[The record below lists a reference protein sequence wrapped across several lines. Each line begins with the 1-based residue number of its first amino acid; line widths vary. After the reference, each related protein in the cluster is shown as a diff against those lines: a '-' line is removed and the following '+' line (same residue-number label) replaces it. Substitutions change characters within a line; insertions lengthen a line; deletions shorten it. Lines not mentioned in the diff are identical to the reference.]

1 MSLITVIIANWNGR
15 QYLPACL
22 KALSQQSFTD
32 FEVLV
37 VDNGSTD
44 GSVDSLQDD
53 WPNVRLTRLERNQGF
68 AVANNLGARLA
79 KGEWITF
86 LNNDAYPEPDWLAAL
101 VTASQANPK
110 YSVFASRIML
120 VDPPELLDSTGDVYH
135 ISGNAW
141 HRGYRHEAATFQP
154 AAGDV
159 FSACAAA
166 AMFRKADFLDWGG
179 FDEDFFAYMEDID
192 LGFRLRL
199 SGLPTYYVPEA
210 IVRHIG
216 SATSGIE
223 SGFTVYH
230 VHRNLVWCYVTNMPG
245 GYVWLYLP
253 IHLLSA
259 LVFLVYYIRLG
270 VGRDY
275 LRAKLDA
282 LAGIRKAIHKRKLVQ
297 SHRKSQASD
306 IVARMDHGVL
316 SPFLLGRST
325 QRWRRRLAK
334 SASQDG
340 A

>member
-1 MSLITVIIANWNGR
+1 MPTITVIIPNWNGR

-22 KALSQQSFTD
+22 KALAMQTFPD

-44 GSVDSLQDD
+44 GSVDSIQDD
-53 WPNVRLTRLERNQGF
+53 WPNIRLTRLDRNQGF
-68 AVANNLGARLA
+68 AAANNLGARLA
-79 KGEWITF
+79 NGEWIAF
-86 LNNDAYPEPDWLAAL
+86 LNNDAYPEPGWLAAL
-101 VTASQANPK
+101 VTAAQANPD
-110 YSVFASRIML
+110 YRIFASQIML

-141 HRGYRHEAATFQP
+141 HRGYRRNAVGFQP
-154 AAGDV
+154 PAGDV
-159 FSACAAA
+159 FCACAAA
-166 AMFRKADFLDWGG
+166 AMFHKDDFLEWGG

-199 SGLPTYYVPEA
+199 GGLPTYYVPEA
-210 IVRHIG
+210 VVRHVG

-259 LVFLVYYIRLG
+259 LIFLAYYIRLG
-270 VGRDY
+270 VGKDY
-275 LRAKLDA
+275 VRAKWDA
-282 LAGIRKAIHKRKLVQ
+282 LTGIRKAIHKRKLVQ
-297 SHRKSQASD
+297 GRRKAPARD
-306 IVARMDHGVL
+306 IVARMDHGWF

-325 QRWRRRLAK
+325 LRLRQWLAK
-334 SASQDG
+334 SPPKDRA
-340 A
+340 